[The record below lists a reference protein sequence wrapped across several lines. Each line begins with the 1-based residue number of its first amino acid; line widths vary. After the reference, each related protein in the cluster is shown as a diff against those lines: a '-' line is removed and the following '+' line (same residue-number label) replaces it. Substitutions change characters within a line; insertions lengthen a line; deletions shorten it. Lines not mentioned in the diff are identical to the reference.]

1 MKSRV
6 FFLAITLTLALVACS
21 TARNQSADQENPQSV
36 IESSGVE
43 NLSDKSSGIDSSA
56 VNATT
61 NKSSANKSTAAPAN
75 PPPSSTAKQ
84 LRQNETADVAAVTE
98 TATAAQPKVQPNSKT
113 EAEVRSQE
121 AMQKLPARKLLAKPI
136 VAPEQKAL
144 HDATRLSI
152 AGAVSSSVPVTSEI
166 APQWR
171 TPSEPVNRENYAHF
185 DNNPVMRVTENPVST
200 FSIDVDTGSYTNV
213 RRMLRQGQLPV
224 KDAVRVEEFINY
236 FNYEYAAPES
246 PEHPF
251 NVITELGP
259 TPWNPNTRLLH
270 IGIKAYDVAKEQLPP
285 SNLVFLVDVS
295 GSMQSPDKLQLLV
308 NSLRLLVNK
317 LRNEDTIALVVYA
330 GASGV
335 VLEPTSGQ
343 YKAKITAA
351 LDGLIAGGSTNGGAG
366 IRLAYAKAREAFIAN
381 GINRV
386 ILATDGDFNVGT
398 VSFEALVDLVEEQR
412 KTGISLTTLGF
423 GSGNY
428 NDRLMEQLADKGN
441 GNYAYIDTLN
451 EAQKV
456 LVNEMSATL
465 QTVAKDVKIQL
476 EFNPALVAEYRLIG
490 YENRALRRE
499 DFNNDKI
506 DAGEI
511 GAGHTVTALY
521 EIALVDSNGNSK
533 GAYMDELRYGKK
545 VASDN
550 PFSNELALLRLRYKK
565 PAEDNSQLIETP
577 VTKTQLITDLAQT
590 SSRYRFAASVA
601 AFGQIL
607 RGGQFTQHFALD
619 DVMELARHSRGNDTW
634 GYRGEFLNM
643 VNLAKSLQ
651 RS

>member
-1 MKSRV
+1 MKSPLIV
-6 FFLAITLTLALVACS
+6 FSITLAGLVLTACS
-21 TARNQSADQENPQSV
+21 TPGDQSIATDQAK
-36 IESSGVE
+36 I
-43 NLSDKSSGIDSSA
+43 
-56 VNATT
+56 T
-61 NKSSANKSTAAPAN
+61 NKSSTSSD
-75 PPPSSTAKQ
+75 PSSVLSSHSPPQPPHTNPNLGARRSQNRQNAAEEADFATAKEKIAE
-84 LRQNETADVAAVTE
+84 LK
-98 TATAAQPKVQPNSKT
+98 PKMES
-113 EAEVRSQE
+113 EVNAPQTNR
-121 AMQKLPARKLLAKPI
+121 PARKPLGVEEAVQPTVLPYKA
-136 VAPEQKAL
+136 APKVTISTISAAA
-144 HDATRLSI
+144 DAS
-152 AGAVSSSVPVTSEI
+152 AGPSAAVGAVGAVAKGVAVNEVPL
-166 APQWR
+166 QWR
-171 TPSEPVNRENYAHF
+171 APSEPVNRETYDHF
-185 DNNPVMRVTENPVST
+185 DNNPVLRVAENPIST

-213 RRMLRQGQLPV
+213 RRLLRQGQMPV

-236 FNYEYAAPES
+236 FNYEYDTPKS
-246 PEHPF
+246 LEHPF

-259 TPWNPNTRLLH
+259 TPWNPKTYLLH
-270 IGIKAYDVAKEQLPP
+270 IGIKAYEVAKEQLPP
-285 SNLVFLVDVS
+285 TNLVFLVDVS

-308 NSLRLLVNK
+308 NSLKLLANK
-317 LRNEDTIALVVYA
+317 MRAEDSISLVVYA

-343 YKAKITAA
+343 NKGKITAA
-351 LDGLIAGGSTNGGAG
+351 LNSLTAGGSTNGGAG
-366 IRLAYAKAREAFIAN
+366 IRLAYAKAREAFIEN

-398 VSFEALVDLVEEQR
+398 VSFEALKNLVEEQR
-412 KTGISLTTLGF
+412 HTGISLTTLGF

-428 NDRLMEQLADKGN
+428 NDRLMEQLADTGN
-441 GNYAYIDTLN
+441 GNYAYIDNLN

-521 EIALVDSNGNSK
+521 EIALIDSNGNSD
-533 GAYMDELRYGKK
+533 GTYMDELRYGKK
-545 VASDN
+545 VEHNSQFAG
-550 PFSNELALLRLRYKK
+550 ELALLRLRYKQ
-565 PAEDNSQLIETP
+565 PAEDNSQLLENP
-577 VTKTQLITDLAQT
+577 VLKSQLIDKLVQT

-607 RGGQFTQHFALD
+607 RGGQFTQNYALD
-619 DVMELARHSRGNDTW
+619 DVMELARHARGNDPW
-634 GYRGEFLNM
+634 GYRSEFLNM

-651 RS
+651 HS